1 MPQSLSKN
9 YIHLT
14 FSTKY
19 RKDSINE
26 DKLSEIS
33 KYISGILKNIDCP
46 PIIVG
51 GFTNHIHILCIL
63 NKNIA
68 LSKMVEEVKRSSS
81 KWIKSLGPSYHDFSW
96 QEGYG
101 AFSVSQSKVETVTRY
116 ILGQKEHHK
125 KMTFQDDMTVSKLK
139 TAVQLVSQK
148 LQALRR
154 WPGIT
159 TNAKKQ
165 RLMSVN
171 FLMNF
176 PPLAGYSLT

>member
-51 GFTNHIHILCIL
+51 GFTNHI
-63 NKNIA
+63 
-68 LSKMVEEVKRSSS
+68 
-81 KWIKSLGPSYHDFSW
+81 
-96 QEGYG
+96 
-101 AFSVSQSKVETVTRY
+101 
-116 ILGQKEHHK
+116 
-125 KMTFQDDMTVSKLK
+125 
-139 TAVQLVSQK
+139 
-148 LQALRR
+148 
-154 WPGIT
+154 
-159 TNAKKQ
+159 
-165 RLMSVN
+165 
-171 FLMNF
+171 
-176 PPLAGYSLT
+176 

>member
-125 KMTFQDDMTVSKLK
+125 KMTFQDELK
-139 TAVQLVSQK
+139 
-148 LQALRR
+148 
-154 WPGIT
+154 
-159 TNAKKQ
+159 
-165 RLMSVN
+165 M
-171 FLMNF
+171 FLKEYQVEYNEAF
-176 PPLAGYSLT
+176 I

>member
-81 KWIKSLGPSYHDFSW
+81 KWIKSLGL
-96 QEGYG
+96 
-101 AFSVSQSKVETVTRY
+101 TR
-116 ILGQKEHHK
+116 
-125 KMTFQDDMTVSKLK
+125 
-139 TAVQLVSQK
+139 
-148 LQALRR
+148 
-154 WPGIT
+154 
-159 TNAKKQ
+159 
-165 RLMSVN
+165 N
-171 FLMNF
+171 FLGVTICSF
-176 PPLAGYSLT
+176 L

>member
-68 LSKMVEEVKRSSS
+68 LSKMVEE
-81 KWIKSLGPSYHDFSW
+81 
-96 QEGYG
+96 GYG

-125 KMTFQDDMTVSKLK
+125 KMTFQDELK
-139 TAVQLVSQK
+139 
-148 LQALRR
+148 
-154 WPGIT
+154 
-159 TNAKKQ
+159 
-165 RLMSVN
+165 M
-171 FLMNF
+171 FLKEYQVEYNEEF
-176 PPLAGYSLT
+176 I

>member
-14 FSTKY
+14 FSAKY

-116 ILGQKEHHK
+116 ILGQKEHQK
-125 KMTFQDDMTVSKLK
+125 KMTFQDELK
-139 TAVQLVSQK
+139 
-148 LQALRR
+148 
-154 WPGIT
+154 
-159 TNAKKQ
+159 
-165 RLMSVN
+165 M
-171 FLMNF
+171 FLKEYQVEYNEEF
-176 PPLAGYSLT
+176 I

>member
-68 LSKMVEEVKRSSS
+68 LSKMVEEVKAQSET
-81 KWIKSLGPSYHDFSW
+81 LGDC
-96 QEGYG
+96 
-101 AFSVSQSKVETVTRY
+101 VK
-116 ILGQKEHHK
+116 ILI
-125 KMTFQDDMTVSKLK
+125 FAS
-139 TAVQLVSQK
+139 
-148 LQALRR
+148 
-154 WPGIT
+154 
-159 TNAKKQ
+159 
-165 RLMSVN
+165 
-171 FLMNF
+171 
-176 PPLAGYSLT
+176 